1 MHSTMI
7 QGSITDY
14 AFIIV
19 LIAIIAYLW
28 LQ

>member
-7 QGSITDY
+7 QDSITDY
-14 AFIIV
+14 A
-19 LIAIIAYLW
+19 LILGLLAIIAYLW